1 MPEAGVR
8 TIVGV
13 PTSVTA
19 FVGATKLGLVNTPAH
34 CFSFD
39 DYEQQFGGLAAASE
53 VSYGVR
59 QFFANGGSDA
69 IVVRIAKGRRPLKK
83 RFVEGIHAL
92 DGEDL
97 LNVLCLPG
105 VSDPVVHADAIAYC
119 RSRRAFFIADVPA
132 TIVKPDDML
141 AFIASADSPKSEFAA
156 LYYPRVLVT
165 DPLKRGRPR
174 STPPSGTIAGLYARV
189 DSAHGVW
196 KSPGGM
202 GFTLAGVSG
211 PTYALTDAE
220 NGRLN
225 RRAINSI
232 RTFPPH
238 GSVVWGAR
246 TLAGDDQQSSE
257 WKYIAVRR
265 TTLFI
270 EESFSR
276 GLKWAVFEPNAE
288 PLWSQ
293 IRLMGETFLH
303 GLFRQGAFQGTTPR
317 EAYFVKC
324 DRDTTTQ
331 DDVDRGIAKVVI
343 GFAPLRPA
351 EFVVITIRQLT
362 AKDDDP

>member
-1 MPEAGVR
+1 MREIA
-8 TIVGV
+8 GV

-19 FVGATKLGLVNTPAH
+19 FVGATKLGPVNTPAH

-39 DYEQQFGGLAAASE
+39 DYERQFGGLAAASD
-53 VSYGVR
+53 VSYAVR
-59 QFFANGGSDA
+59 QFFENGGSDA

-83 RFVEGIHAL
+83 RLVEGIHAL

-97 LNVLCLPG
+97 FNVLCLPG

-119 RSRRAFFIADVPA
+119 RTRRAFFIADVAA
-132 TIVKPDDML
+132 TILKPDDML
-141 AFIASADSPKSEFAA
+141 AFIASADLPKSESAA
-156 LYYPRVLVT
+156 VYYPRLLVA
-165 DPLKRGRPR
+165 DPLKRGKLR

-189 DSAHGVW
+189 DSAQGVW
-196 KSPGGM
+196 KAPAGA

-211 PTYALTDAE
+211 PAYALTDAE

-232 RTFPPH
+232 RTFPAH
-238 GSVVWGAR
+238 GSVAWGAR
-246 TLAGDDQQSSE
+246 TLAGDDQQSSQ

-265 TTLFI
+265 TALFV
-270 EESFSR
+270 EESFYR

-303 GLFRQGAFQGTTPR
+303 GLFRQRAFQGTTPR

-324 DRDTTTQ
+324 DSDTTTQ
-331 DDVDRGIAKVVI
+331 DDVDRGVANIVI

-351 EFVVITIRQLT
+351 EFVVIRLQQLT
-362 AKDDDP
+362 AKDDDDP